1 MTRSRTR
8 SFTGDCIG
16 SWADDTACGRCGGC
30 RSSVA
35 QYRRQI
41 ETQQKAIEHWANSTQ
56 AALVKVAES
65 ERLRRTAEEEAETMR
80 IRNAELQ
87 RMMERG
93 GVATHATLEGLAS
106 ALQGAQRIPIPGSY
120 FEQNEIVVERNANP
134 HDPDDETIAL
144 HQFNSAGESHLYLT
158 LDGGRYLHHAL
169 AVLLSL

>member
-1 MTRSRTR
+1 MSGKARRRLFNGCS
-8 SFTGDCIG
+8 G
-16 SWADDTACGRCGGC
+16 SWADDTACGRCEGC

-41 ETQQKAIEHWANSTQ
+41 ETQQKTIEHWAHSTQ
-56 AALVKVAES
+56 AALVKAAES
-65 ERLRRTAEEEAETMR
+65 ERLRKTAEEEAETMR

-87 RMMERG
+87 RMMEQG

-120 FEQNEIVVERNANP
+120 FEQNEIVAERNANP

-144 HQFNSAGESHLYLT
+144 HQLNSAGESHIYLT